1 MPNLSDIGLTYDIPA
16 IFRKR
21 VLVGGENNALKYLE
35 DRLKAEEAAFK
46 SMLYQPNQARPD
58 ILGPPQTLSAA
69 ISYGAISIRL

>member
-1 MPNLSDIGLTYDIPA
+1 MPSLSDIGLTYDIPA
-16 IFRKR
+16 NLRKR
-21 VLVGGENNALKYLE
+21 VLVGGESNALKYLE
-35 DRLKAEEAAFK
+35 DRLKAEESAFQ